1 MNRPVKLLLAGGVLI
16 ALTWL
21 GTYVAGQMQPYQQT
35 IKHGPAPEVDA
46 NPYLAAEHFL
56 RQQKISAQHADGL
69 DVLNTL
75 QANGQT
81 LMLLSERHNMTPR
94 QARKALDW
102 AAKGGHLVFV
112 AESIWDEDAGKS
124 DDLLLDS
131 LGIQQ
136 HLSEELDE
144 AEDADS
150 GEQES
155 AEDESSDE
163 AEAEDAQ
170 TADDEQAVEA
180 DEHLDD
186 ETADEP
192 EADAE
197 TGDEDRYPYLTK
209 LYLENEQAPA
219 YVDFDTDFHL
229 YDAKNRAHA
238 WANSDQAT
246 HMLQLYHGDGLVTVL
261 TDAWIWRN
269 DSIADYDNAWLLWY
283 LSQDSNVTLVYNAE
297 RDDLFSQL
305 LKHYPIALACLALL
319 IILLLWH
326 VGLRHGPLQAPVSHA
341 RRQLEEHLRG
351 SADFLLR
358 RSGQQ
363 SLLQSLQRDILRRA
377 RHRHPGFERLGVAEQ
392 WQVLGRLT
400 RLPTSAIGQAMRPAP
415 DKRVSAADF
424 TRQVTNLQTL
434 RNAL

>member
-1 MNRPVKLLLAGGVLI
+1 MKRPVKLLLAGGVLI
-16 ALTWL
+16 ALCL
-21 GTYVAGQMQPYQQT
+21 LATYLAGKMQPYEKT
-35 IKHGPAPEVDA
+35 VKHGPAPEVKA

-56 RQQKISAQHADGL
+56 RQQKISAAHADGL
-69 DVLNTL
+69 DVLNNL
-75 QANGQT
+75 QSNGQT

-94 QARKALDW
+94 QARKALEW

-112 AESIWDEDAGKS
+112 AESVWDEENGKS
-124 DDLLLDS
+124 DDLLLDM

-136 HLSEELDE
+136 YLTDDLDDE
-144 AEDADS
+144 GTDSADD
-150 GEQES
+150 ES
-155 AEDESSDE
+155 ADE

-170 TADDEQAVEA
+170 GADEGQPLEA
-180 DEHLDD
+180 DENVDD
-186 ETADEP
+186 DTVETE
-192 EADAE
+192 EADSEA
-197 TGDEDRYPYLTK
+197 GDGDRYPHLTK
-209 LYLENEQAPA
+209 LYLENEEAPA

-229 YDAKNRAHA
+229 YDEKNRAHA

-246 HMLQLYHGDGLVTVL
+246 HMLQLYHGDGLITVL
-261 TDAWIWRN
+261 TDAWIWQN
-269 DSIADYDNAWLLWY
+269 DNIADYDNAWLLWY
-283 LSQDSNVTLVYNAE
+283 LSQDSTVTLVYNAE

-363 SLLQSLQRDILRRA
+363 SLLQNLQRDILRRA

-400 RLPTSAIGQAMRPAP
+400 RIPTSAIGQAMRPAP

-424 TRQVTNLQTL
+424 TRQVANLQTL
-434 RNAL
+434 RNSL

>member
-1 MNRPVKLLLAGGVLI
+1 MRRPVKLLLAGGALI
-16 ALTWL
+16 VLTWL
-21 GTYVAGQMQPYQQT
+21 GTYVAGQMQPYEQT
-35 IKHGPAPEVDA
+35 VKHGPAPEVKA

-56 RQQKISAQHADGL
+56 REQKISAKHADGL
-69 DVLNTL
+69 DVLNQL
-75 QANGQT
+75 QTNGQT

-94 QARKALDW
+94 QARKALEW

-112 AESIWDEDAGKS
+112 AESVWDEDAGKS
-124 DDLLLDS
+124 DDLLLDM

-136 HLSEELDE
+136 YLTDDLDDE
-144 AEDADS
+144 GTDS
-150 GEQES
+150 
-155 AEDESSDE
+155 
-163 AEAEDAQ
+163 
-170 TADDEQAVEA
+170 ADDESADESETEGAETANEETPVEA
-180 DEHLDD
+180 DESVD
-186 ETADEP
+186 EDT
-192 EADAE
+192 ADAE
-197 TGDEDRYPYLTK
+197 HVDSETGNEDRYPHLTK
-209 LYLENEQAPA
+209 LYLENEEAPA

-238 WANSDQAT
+238 WANSDKAT
-246 HMLQLYHGDGLVTVL
+246 HMLQLYHGDGLITVL
-261 TDAWIWRN
+261 TDAWIWQN

-283 LSQDSNVTLVYNAE
+283 LSQDSAVTLVYNAE

-392 WQVLGRLT
+392 WQILGRLT
-400 RLPTSAIGQAMRPAP
+400 RLPTSAIGQAMRPSP

-424 TRQVTNLQTL
+424 TRQVANLQTL